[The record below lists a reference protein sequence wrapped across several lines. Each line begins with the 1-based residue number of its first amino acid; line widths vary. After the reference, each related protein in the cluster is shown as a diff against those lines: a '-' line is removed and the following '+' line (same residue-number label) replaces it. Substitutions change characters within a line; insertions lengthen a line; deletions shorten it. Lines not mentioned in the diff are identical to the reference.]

1 MTIRAVVLGICL
13 ALLIAS
19 STYFNDWVIGQTLLI
34 GNHLPISVF
43 GGAVLLLLCIN
54 PLLFT
59 IDKRLPLRAAEIG
72 VIVAL
77 GLAVCGW
84 PGSSFFRGFTTITAY
99 PAHWLKTKANWQST
113 HVMSYVP
120 GASAELGQGHVKDWK
135 KLTLLLRADASA
147 SQPSPASRV
156 WSLLPE
162 PAQRSMTEGL
172 EKGFE
177 PGRVSELTFAL
188 NGVLAQPLLY
198 EPQVF
203 SRVAVPDKI
212 RPLLSIPPAQL
223 KSEDVELRNRW
234 LLVGAFPQVV
244 LPPPEGCGVLFDG
257 GRADPFALDTL
268 VHGRSKNQQLSLKQ
282 LPWQTWWPTIRVW
295 WGAALMLSIVALCMA
310 LIVHPQWSKR
320 ELLSYPVAR
329 FVDEISARKA
339 GSGVPNIARSRLFW
353 LGFCTLFGLHLVNGL
368 HAWFQ
373 DIPEIPRKFDFW
385 SLVQVFPDAAR
396 AYGSFGYFGPTLY
409 GSVIAFSYF
418 LSNSVSFSLGIAEVL
433 YMAFAGT
440 LLGYGVQL
448 ESGQWGGTS
457 SNLIRFGSFV
467 AAATMIFYTGR
478 RYYANVMSS
487 AFGGARLS
495 ETPNYA
501 TWGARLGM
509 LALVLTVAFL
519 HSAGIGLGFAVLF
532 IALQLVIFLVL
543 SRMVAETGTFFVQ
556 TPWAPVGALT
566 ALLGFNAIGPT
577 TYVALSVGATVLFS
591 DSRELLMPFLSN
603 GLKLSDRND
612 GPTPVR
618 IAPWLAIVV
627 VLGLGVAGATTLYL
641 QYNHGA
647 TQVGN
652 SHATDTLPLLAFD
665 GLAHQI
671 AVSASE
677 GTIGLATAAKGLG
690 KLALINP
697 DSGAVYWVGLGLVLG
712 IGTAIAR
719 LRWSWWP
726 VHPVV
731 FLVWGTYPISMFG
744 PSFLLGWMIKS
755 AIVNTTGA
763 RGYHQVK
770 PLMVGV
776 FAGELTCAL
785 VWMLI
790 GAGYYFGTGKAPV
803 TYAIFPL

>member
-13 ALLIAS
+13 ALLIAC

-34 GNHLPISVF
+34 GNQLPISVF
-43 GGAVLLLLCIN
+43 GGAVVLLLCIN
-54 PLLFT
+54 PLLSAVNR
-59 IDKRLPLRAAEIG
+59 KLPLRASEIG

-84 PGSSFFRGFTTITAY
+84 PGSNFFRGFATITAY

-120 GASAELGQGHVKDWK
+120 GASAQFGQGHIQDWK
-135 KLTLLLRADASA
+135 ELVLKLREDAS
-147 SQPSPASRV
+147 SNKSSPASRV

-162 PAQRSMTEGL
+162 SAQRSMLEGL
-172 EKGFE
+172 DKGFDS
-177 PGRVSELTFAL
+177 GRASELTFAL
-188 NGVLAQPLLY
+188 NTLLSTPSLY
-198 EPQVF
+198 DVRVF
-203 SRVAVPDKI
+203 SGVSVPNAV
-212 RPLLSIPPAQL
+212 RPLLSISTSQL
-223 KSEDVELRNRW
+223 KPGEIVLRNRW
-234 LLVGAFPQVV
+234 LLVSAFPSIF
-244 LPPPEGCGVLFDG
+244 LPPPEGHGVLFDA

-268 VHGRSKNQQLSLKQ
+268 VHGRAKNQSLSLGQ
-282 LPWQTWWPTIRVW
+282 LPWHKWWPTIRVW
-295 WGAALMLSIVALCMA
+295 CGAALLLSIVALCMA

-329 FVDEISARKA
+329 FLDEISARKA
-339 GSGVPNIARSRLFW
+339 NAVMPDIALNKLFW
-353 LGFCTLFGLHLVNGL
+353 VGFGALFLLHLVNGL

-385 SLVQVFPDAAR
+385 ALTQIFPNGGR

-418 LSNSVSFSLGIAEVL
+418 LSSSVAFSLGVAEIL

-448 ESGQWGGTS
+448 ESGYSDGTAS
-457 SNLIRFGSFV
+457 SLIRFGSFM
-467 AAATMIFYTGR
+467 AAVMMILYTGR
-478 RYYANVMSS
+478 RYYANVVTS
-487 AFGGARLS
+487 AFGRPPAP

-501 TWGARLGM
+501 TWGARIGI
-509 LALVLTVAFL
+509 LASVLTVALL
-519 HSAGIGLGFAVLF
+519 HSAGIGIGFAIAF
-532 IALQLVIFLVL
+532 IALELVYFLVIA
-543 SRMVAETGTFFVQ
+543 RMVAETGTFFVQ
-556 TPWAPVGALT
+556 TWWAPVGALT

-577 TYVALSVGATVLFS
+577 TYIALSVGATVLFS

-603 GLKLSDRND
+603 ALRLTDRSD
-612 GPTPVR
+612 GPTPAR
-618 IAPWLAIVV
+618 MAPWLAFVIVI
-627 VLGLGVAGATTLYL
+627 GLGVAGATTLYL

-652 SHATDTLPLLAFD
+652 SHATDYLPLYAFD
-665 GLAHQI
+665 GLAQRI
-671 AVSASE
+671 ATAASE
-677 GTIGLATAAKGLG
+677 GTISLATAARGFG
-690 KLALINP
+690 KLALIHS
-697 DSGAVYWVGLGLVLG
+697 DSGAVSWVGLGVALG
-712 IGTAIAR
+712 IATAVAR

-726 VHPVV
+726 IHPVV
-731 FLVWGTYPISMFG
+731 FLVWGTYPIAMFG

-755 AIVNTTGA
+755 AVVNTTGV

-776 FAGELTCAL
+776 FAGELTCGL

-790 GAGYYFGTGKAPV
+790 GALYYFNTGKTPV